1 MTTNVIALSAHDDRS
16 TVLEMLEAG
25 VVGYLVKGGSVD
37 EVLASIDRAVAGQ
50 ASLSVEVAGEVMD
63 ELAAHLQAR
72 SREEER
78 RREARE
84 RIQQA
89 IGAEDILEVVF
100 QPLIELR
107 TRAVVGAEALSRF
120 RTTPHRAPDAWFA
133 EAVGVDLGLE
143 LELAAI
149 RRAVSLLPELPPGV
163 HLAVNGSPA
172 VFTSDR
178 FADLITTQI
187 ARRLVIEVTEHAPI
201 GDYQS
206 LTSALAPVRA
216 RGVRLAIDDAG
227 AGFASLQHI
236 LRLGPEFI
244 KLDMGLIRGIH
255 RDRSQQALAAG
266 LISFAEKIGATIVA
280 DPLHGGSL
288 QVRDYRHV

>member
-1 MTTNVIALSAHDDRS
+1 M
-16 TVLEMLEAG
+16 
-25 VVGYLVKGGSVD
+25 
-37 EVLASIDRAVAGQ
+37 
-50 ASLSVEVAGEVMD
+50 
-63 ELAAHLQAR
+63 
-72 SREEER
+72 
-78 RREARE
+78 
-84 RIQQA
+84 
-89 IGAEDILEVVF
+89 
-100 QPLIELR
+100 
-107 TRAVVGAEALSRF
+107 
-120 RTTPHRAPDAWFA
+120 
-133 EAVGVDLGLE
+133 
-143 LELAAI
+143 
-149 RRAVSLLPELPPGV
+149 LPELPPGV

-280 DPLHGGSL
+280 EGIEVEEELEALYSLGVEFGQGYLFAQPGPLPLAQPALAGSTRP
-288 QVRDYRHV
+288 VES